1 MNASYFIQANLGLII
16 LASIYFL
23 FLNDG
28 KQFIIKRIFLLG
40 GIFASL
46 LLPVISFQFSRI
58 LPFSKIIP
66 TALLPELWITSK
78 STSHSFISAS
88 QLYPI
93 AYTVYIAI
101 TLLLSARFLIRLFKL
116 MLFLKKSTVYDFGN
130 YTLLENSQGNSFSFF
145 HWIFIGHAD
154 LKEIIIEHELEHA
167 KRYHSFDTVILEL
180 LGIIFW
186 FNPIVYSL
194 KRILLSIH
202 EFQADDAVIKKY
214 DANQYCSL
222 LARASLQSAD
232 FPIANY
238 FNNSLTLKR
247 IAMIKNG
254 KKKLSTW
261 RLVSSLVLLV
271 GLLTFVACQEQ
282 TNKVN
287 EISDSNEIF
296 SNVEE
301 VATPTGGMI
310 SFYDYVRNNLKYPEQ
325 ARKLGVEGKV
335 FIEFTVN
342 KDGTISDAIVTKG
355 IGAGCDKE
363 ALQVVKESPAWI
375 PAKNEGK
382 IVRQKMVI
390 PIVFKL
396 G

>member
-1 MNASYFIQANLGLII
+1 MIINYFIQANLSLII
-16 LASIYFL
+16 LVGVYAL

-28 KQFIIKRIFLLG
+28 KQFIIKRTFLLA

-46 LLPVISFQFSRI
+46 LLPFISFQFSQI
-58 LPFSKIIP
+58 PQFSKIIP

-78 STSHSFISAS
+78 WTPQSSTF
-88 QLYPI
+88 QLYQT
-93 AYTVYIAI
+93 AYTGYLII
-101 TLLLSARFLIRLFKL
+101 TLLLSARFLVRLFKL
-116 MLFLKKSTVYDFGN
+116 ILFVKRSTVYEFSN
-130 YTLLENSQGNSFSFF
+130 YTLLQSSEGNSFSFF
-145 HWIFIGHAD
+145 HWVFIGHTD
-154 LKEIIIEHELEHA
+154 LKEVIIEHELEHA
-167 KRYHSFDTVILEL
+167 KRYHSFDIMILEL
-180 LGIIFW
+180 LRIIFW

-194 KRILLSIH
+194 KRIFHNIH
-202 EFQADDAVIKKY
+202 EFQADDAALKKY

-271 GLLTFVACQEQ
+271 SLLTFVACQEQ

>member
-1 MNASYFIQANLGLII
+1 MNYFIQANLSLVI
-16 LASIYFL
+16 LVGVYAL

-28 KQFIIKRIFLLG
+28 KQFFIKRIFLLG

-46 LLPVISFQFSRI
+46 LLPFISFQFSQI
-58 LPFSKIIP
+58 PQFSKIIP

-78 STSHSFISAS
+78 STPQFSTF
-88 QLYPI
+88 QLYQT
-93 AYTVYIAI
+93 AYTGYII
-101 TLLLSARFLIRLFKL
+101 VTLLLSVRFLIRLFKL
-116 MLFLKKSTVYDFGN
+116 LLFVKKSSVSQFGN
-130 YTLLENSQGNSFSFF
+130 YTLLENSGGNSFSFF
-145 HWIFIGHAD
+145 HWVFIGHTD
-154 LKEIIIEHELEHA
+154 LKEVIIEHELEHA
-167 KRYHSFDTVILEL
+167 KRYHSFDIVILEL
-180 LGIIFW
+180 LGVFFW
-186 FNPIVYSL
+186 FNPIVHSL
-194 KRILLSIH
+194 KRIFHSIH
-202 EFQADDAVIKKY
+202 EFQADDAALKKY
-214 DANQYCSL
+214 NANQYCSL

-238 FNNSLTLKR
+238 FNKSLTLKR
-247 IAMIKNG
+247 IAMIKNE

-271 GLLTFVACQEQ
+271 SLLTFVACQEQ
-282 TNKVN
+282 TSKAN
-287 EISDSNEIF
+287 EISNSNEIF
-296 SNVEE
+296 SKVDEI
-301 VATPTGGMI
+301 ASPTGGMTL
-310 SFYDYVRNNLKYPEQ
+310 FYDYVRNNLKYPEQ

-342 KDGTISDAIVTKG
+342 KDGTISDAIVKKG

-382 IVRQKMVI
+382 IVRQKMVL

-396 G
+396 GK